1 MKRLNKEDESLFWA
15 AETALQLC
23 RLHTVIQPKKGEKVQ
38 LYRIIKILLMGKIKF
53 HSPFIHV
60 YASTSVAKK
69 Q

>member
-1 MKRLNKEDESLFWA
+1 MNPYCGVQKKLSNCADFTSNSAKKK
-15 AETALQLC
+15 
-23 RLHTVIQPKKGEKVQ
+23 KKGGKVQ
-38 LYRIIKILLMGKIKF
+38 FSRIIKILLMGKIKF